1 MENEFNIS
9 ELKCESG
16 DMVLVHW
23 DNRYKIKTPTIH
35 KDVEDYFKEGVFNTT
50 TLGYIYYKD
59 NNVVVLARNLINES
73 LLEDFVE
80 IPTNLIKN
88 CIVIQKDER
97 RDGTR
102 SGTIIQRPRA

>member
-1 MENEFNIS
+1 
-9 ELKCESG
+9 
-16 DMVLVHW
+16 MVLVHW

-50 TLGYIYYKD
+50 TLGYIYCKD

-88 CIVIQKDER
+88 CIVIQKR
-97 RDGTR
+97 
-102 SGTIIQRPRA
+102 